1 MASVTV
7 SFNTDENVKKELDRI
22 ATEIGISTS
31 ALLNILVKRTVMEN
45 GIPFAVKAD
54 SEGQDFNETTSKF
67 DEETQKA
74 IIKEMAIEVGLLPD
88 DSKEIT
94 DVEAYF
100 KSLGY

>member
-1 MASVTV
+1 MSSVV
-7 SFNTDENVKKELDRI
+7 ISFNTDENVKKELDRI

-45 GIPFAVKAD
+45 GIPFVVKAG
-54 SEGQDFNETTSKF
+54 SEGQDFNEPISKF
-67 DEETQKA
+67 NEETQKA